1 MQEVGIG
8 SRPYLMDLRE
18 RIVAQ
23 GRVVVEVFADQ
34 GNGEDPL
41 AEQGLWVM
49 RDLGRVAG
57 VRDAYRSARRR
68 FASSF
73 QLFDPLNMFGWREG
87 ITCTDYRSEWGTEEE
102 LDAFRRRLGNQA
114 VVALFICP
122 RHRSVPDELHTSKR
136 IILGSFERTPLASL
150 TE

>member
-8 SRPYLMDLRE
+8 SRPYSMDLRE

-57 VRDAYRSARRR
+57 VHDAYRSARRR
-68 FASSF
+68 FARSF

-87 ITCTDYRSEWGTEEE
+87 ITCTDYRSEWGTEEV
-102 LDAFRRRLGNQA
+102 LDAFCRRLGNQTGRRRVHLPPA
-114 VVALFICP
+114 QVGSRRDPHDQTDHP
-122 RHRSVPDELHTSKR
+122 RFD
-136 IILGSFERTPLASL
+136 
-150 TE
+150 